1 MSTTMTEL
9 DRQAAVA
16 VFRASLPRRGAKGR
30 NDRLFLE
37 ALHHHLA
44 SAAEALRQME
54 RRVEAVRAVE
64 QGSRL
69 RDVLRPSGLVQF
81 IGTSGKM
88 RSYNKMRKKYVF
100 VGSAPPCSFPTVSL
114 AFIYRRRSC
123 GSEND
128 GS

>member
-64 QGSRL
+64 QSCRV

-81 IGTSGKM
+81 IGASDHAAVVACLVSNLAQIG
-88 RSYNKMRKKYVF
+88 
-100 VGSAPPCSFPTVSL
+100 APTQ
-114 AFIYRRRSC
+114 AA
-123 GSEND
+123 
-128 GS
+128 

>member
-9 DRQAAVA
+9 DWQAAVA
-16 VFRASLPRRGAKGR
+16 VFQRVAAATRRQGR

-69 RDVLRPSGLVQF
+69 RDILRPSGLVQF
-81 IGTSGKM
+81 IGTSGADV
-88 RSYNKMRKKYVF
+88 RFHR
-100 VGSAPPCSFPTVSL
+100 GSRAHISPIFHS
-114 AFIYRRRSC
+114 AIY
-123 GSEND
+123 
-128 GS
+128 

>member
-44 SAAEALRQME
+44 SAAETRQVLPKRFGKWNSVWE
-54 RRVEAVRAVE
+54 RFERLSKAAVFEMFFDHLASFSSSAHLVQMLDSTVVRAHVSPIF
-64 QGSRL
+64 Q
-69 RDVLRPSGLVQF
+69 
-81 IGTSGKM
+81 
-88 RSYNKMRKKYVF
+88 
-100 VGSAPPCSFPTVSL
+100 SA
-114 AFIYRRRSC
+114 IY
-123 GSEND
+123 
-128 GS
+128 

>member
-9 DRQAAVA
+9 DWQAAVA

-54 RRVEAVRAVE
+54 QRVEAVRSVE

-69 RDVLRPSGLVQF
+69 RDVLRPSGLVQL
-81 IGTSGKM
+81 IGTSGAD
-88 RSYNKMRKKYVF
+88 
-100 VGSAPPCSFPTVSL
+100 VGFHRGSRPCL
-114 AFIYRRRSC
+114 AHLPQC
-123 GSEND
+123 D
-128 GS
+128 

>member
-44 SAAEALRQME
+44 SAAEVAS
-54 RRVEAVRAVE
+54 AN
-64 QGSRL
+64 
-69 RDVLRPSGLVQF
+69 
-81 IGTSGKM
+81 GT
-88 RSYNKMRKKYVF
+88 
-100 VGSAPPCSFPTVSL
+100 A
-114 AFIYRRRSC
+114 C
-123 GSEND
+123 GS
-128 GS
+128 GSSG

>member
-81 IGTSGKM
+81 IGTSGADV
-88 RSYNKMRKKYVF
+88 RFHR
-100 VGSAPPCSFPTVSL
+100 GSRPCL
-114 AFIYRRRSC
+114 AHLPQCDLLIS
-123 GSEND
+123 S
-128 GS
+128 

>member
-69 RDVLRPSGLVQF
+69 QDVVDQLGLVQF
-81 IGTSGKM
+81 IGTSGRQM
-88 RSYNKMRKKYVF
+88 FNSIVYRAPRSALNKMRKKYVF
-100 VGSAPPCSFPTVSL
+100 MGRRL
-114 AFIYRRRSC
+114 AVFQPLV
-123 GSEND
+123 
-128 GS
+128 